1 MLRKTIA
8 LFAATCAF
16 AWAGST
22 TYTYDDLGRLRTSTD
37 SDGVVTEYRYDPAGN
52 RTSHVITLPGD
63 FPVSDSI
70 PTLGMGNNLINL
82 SGWPTGSAPSGTP
95 SVSGWNTSAT
105 YLNESRWAR
114 VPGPGSS
121 GYVTALDV
129 GQTEPD
135 NNGGGFN
142 PTNTFLIDPTKAYE
156 FSIYFKKYD
165 LAYQNLY
172 FGTRTAGQVKYISNN
187 NVYTNPYFVSWNLT
201 TQNSVL
207 EEDKWYKVVA
217 YVLPE
222 GYPMESTANWGGVY
236 DLETGAKVRNVNNF
250 RWSEDR
256 TTNSIYARF
265 FTYYSQ
271 TEQNRFTN
279 YFYQPEVRVTN
290 TSYTPVVPSLSIG
303 HANASEGDDITYT
316 VNLSQAT
323 TVDVKV
329 NYSVGNGSASSGDY
343 TATSGTLVIPTGAT
357 QGVITV
363 PTAADST
370 YETDESIEL
379 TLSSPVRATL
389 SESSETAYITNNDSA
404 PTFSITTTGSQPEGS
419 ALTYTVTKSGSTQ
432 LSHSVQFAT
441 GGGSATAGSDYTA
454 ASGTLTFSAGQSS
467 RSFTVITANDTLF
480 EGAETVTATLS
491 APTGGATIAAA
502 SAVGTIVDDDNSPV
516 FSVANATVT
525 EGGIMTVYVQCM
537 GETNIPQSVDY
548 ATSTGSASSSDF
560 SARSGTLAFAN
571 GTNLLSFTVPTTQD
585 SIYEGAE
592 SFTITLSNPQ
602 GGSQIGSGS
611 ATGTINDNDS
621 APSFSINNVSR
632 SEGTNLTFTVTK
644 TGSSTLPHNVSYAT
658 SNGSATA
665 GSDYT
670 SKSGTLSFSASQ
682 SSRTVTI
689 SGIED
694 STYEN
699 SETFYVNLSGAT
711 NGATISDNRGN
722 GTITNDDGA
731 PSFRVNNVS
740 RSEGTNLT
748 FTVTKTGSSAQT
760 HNVNYATANGSATG
774 GSDYVVKSGTLSFSA
789 TQSSRTVTI
798 SGIEDSVYENSESFY
813 VNLSSP
819 TNGATINDSQGVG
832 TITNDDSAP
841 SFAVNNVSATEGGSL
856 TFTVTKSGSTAV
868 THNVSYAT
876 ANGTAAAGSDY
887 TIKSGT
893 LSFTSGQTSKTVT
906 VSSIQDSN
914 YEANE
919 TFYLNLSS
927 ATNGASIADSQG
939 VGTISNDDTAN
950 NPPTFTGSSYFEEY
964 LPFYT
969 GGLFSVHVNDD
980 AGDTHT
986 FEVISVDGDHASL
999 SSYYFTGNYLRSNL
1013 ILYSDDPGTTEI
1025 VVRVTDNGGLSATR
1039 TYWLE
1044 WIGDDEQ

>member
-52 RTSHVITLPGD
+52 RTSHVISIPGD
-63 FPVSDSI
+63 LPVNDSI
-70 PTLGMGNNLINL
+70 PTLGVGNNLLDL

-95 SVSGWNTSAT
+95 SVSGWNTSAS

-121 GYVTALDV
+121 GLVTTLDV
-129 GQTEPD
+129 GQTEAD

-142 PTNTFLIDPTKAYE
+142 PTNTFVIDPTKAYE

-187 NVYTNPYFVSWNLT
+187 NVYTNPYFVAWNT
-201 TQNSVL
+201 STQNSFL

-236 DLETGAKVRNVNNF
+236 DLETGVKVRNVNNY

-303 HANASEGDDITYT
+303 HTNASEGNNITYT

-323 TVDVKV
+323 TVDIKV
-329 NYSVGNGSASSGDY
+329 NYSVSNGSASSSDY
-343 TATSGTLVIPTGAT
+343 TATSGTLTIPTGAT
-357 QGVITV
+357 QGTITV
-363 PTAADST
+363 ATTQDST
-370 YETDESIEL
+370 FEANESVRL
-379 TLSSPVRATL
+379 TLSSPVRATIG
-389 SESSETAYITNNDSA
+389 ESTELAYINNDDGA
-404 PTFSITTTGSQPEGS
+404 PTFSINNVSKPEGDN
-419 ALTYTVTKSGSTQ
+419 LTFTVTKSGNATA
-432 LSHSVQFAT
+432 LSHIMNYATSNGSATAGSDYTAKSGTLTFAAGETSKTITINGVEDTIYEGSETFNLTLSGLTNGAVFSDNT
-441 GGGSATAGSDYTA
+441 GVGTITNDDNGASFSINNVSRSEGNSLTFTVTKGGNTSMTHAVSYATANGSATAGSDYTA
-454 ASGTLTFSAGQSS
+454 ASGTLTFTSS
-467 RSFTVITANDTLF
+467 
-480 EGAETVTATLS
+480 
-491 APTGGATIAAA
+491 
-502 SAVGTIVDDDNSPV
+502 
-516 FSVANATVT
+516 
-525 EGGIMTVYVQCM
+525 Q
-537 GETNIPQSVDY
+537 
-548 ATSTGSASSSDF
+548 
-560 SARSGTLAFAN
+560 
-571 GTNLLSFTVPTTQD
+571 TTKT
-585 SIYEGAE
+585 
-592 SFTITLSNPQ
+592 FTIT
-602 GGSQIGSGS
+602 
-611 ATGTINDNDS
+611 
-621 APSFSINNVSR
+621 
-632 SEGTNLTFTVTK
+632 
-644 TGSSTLPHNVSYAT
+644 
-658 SNGSATA
+658 
-665 GSDYT
+665 
-670 SKSGTLSFSASQ
+670 
-682 SSRTVTI
+682 
-689 SGIED
+689 GIED
-694 STYEN
+694 SVYEN
-699 SETFYVNLSGAT
+699 SETFYVNLSNAT
-711 NGATISDNRGN
+711 NGAGISDSQGV
-722 GTITNDDGA
+722 GTITNDDTA
-731 PSFRVNNVS
+731 PSFAINNVS
-740 RSEGTNLT
+740 RSEGNSLT
-748 FTVTKTGSSAQT
+748 FTVSKSGSTALT
-760 HNVNYATANGSATG
+760 HAVNYATANGSATG